1 MKKLLITAVIIIIGI
16 DYVCGQGDLN
26 EQQKIFFRNERTL
39 AIILNTDG
47 FGLSYREGK
56 RIDYLNKRIIDFD
69 FGTLKNSKEVKLSN
83 PVYETP
89 GTFVFGKINTVFF
102 FRGGFGHQHEIYKK
116 ADLGGVAI
124 RYFYSGGPVI
134 AFYKPIYYKIIDPI
148 SSTEVNIIEEKF
160 DIKKLDPTMIYG
172 RSSFFKGLNETK
184 VMPGLFVK
192 GGFNFEYS
200 KEDKL
205 IHAIE
210 LGAQVNLFPKEIPIM
225 ATESNKAIFFSL
237 FASYRFGVVL
247 DPNNP
252 ESNKLA
258 NIFKRKKTAV
268 Q

>member
-16 DYVCGQGDLN
+16 DYACGQGDLN
-26 EQQKIFFRNERTL
+26 EQQKIFFRNEKTI
-39 AIILNTDG
+39 AVILNTDG

-69 FGTLKNSKEVKLSN
+69 FGTLKNSKEVKLSY
-83 PVYETP
+83 PDAP
-89 GTFVFGKINTVFF
+89 GTFVFGKINTVFYL
-102 FRGGFGHQHEIYKK
+102 RGGFGHQREIYKK

-134 AFYKPIYYKIIDPI
+134 AFYKPIYYKIIVPI
-148 SSTEVNIIEEKF
+148 SSGEANIIEQKF

-172 RSSFFKGLNETK
+172 KASFFKGFNETK
-184 VMPGLFVK
+184 VLPGLFVK

-200 KEDKL
+200 KEDKV

-210 LGAQVNLFPKEIPIM
+210 LGAQVNLFPKVIPIM
-225 ATESNKAIFFSL
+225 ATQNNKAIFFSL

-252 ESNKLA
+252 ESNKLS
-258 NIFKRKKTAV
+258 NIFRRKKTAEL
-268 Q
+268 